1 MGAGMAAGMGAAM
14 AQNMG
19 PWGAAPPPPPAAK
32 AWHVAVNGETKG
44 PFTEADLAAMA
55 AAGSLTRASHV
66 WTAGQD
72 GWKTAADTDLARMFT
87 QVPPPPPAG

>member
-1 MGAGMAAGMGAAM
+1 
-14 AQNMG
+14 
-19 PWGAAPPPPPAAK
+19 
-32 AWHVAVNGETKG
+32 VNGETKG

-72 GWKTAADTDLARMFT
+72 GWKVAADTDLVRLFL

>member
-1 MGAGMAAGMGAAM
+1 M
-14 AQNMG
+14 
-19 PWGAAPPPPPAAK
+19 
-32 AWHVAVNGETKG
+32 NGETKG

-72 GWKTAADTDLARMFT
+72 GWKTAADTDLVRLFS